1 MFQRDPQVLIFFTF
15 GPESQWFC
23 NHKLL
28 ILSTEM
34 KNVENA
40 KHRSD
45 ICHQSDVRRIL
56 VTLFIIGIGFEF
68 GIDGFQ

>member
-1 MFQRDPQVLIFFTF
+1 
-15 GPESQWFC
+15 
-23 NHKLL
+23 
-28 ILSTEM
+28 M

-45 ICHQSDVRRIL
+45 ICHQVSDVSRIL

-68 GIDGFQ
+68 GMDSSQ